1 MSAAKLISSFLTNVG
16 IANFPDLRNAT
27 QVLSVNTQACVYE
40 IKSSDYMETLDNT
53 PNGIIYYKSS
63 IDLIFFNN
71 LLLNAINTANSIA
84 DALNGQTYSDGTSH
98 AFMMSVSGLSE
109 GYIEDS
115 RPGGL
120 DKTRSATLTITM
132 FHYET

>member
-1 MSAAKLISSFLTNVG
+1 
-16 IANFPDLRNAT
+16 
-27 QVLSVNTQACVYE
+27 
-40 IKSSDYMETLDNT
+40 METLNNT
-53 PNGIIYYKSS
+53 PNGTIYYKST

-71 LLLNAINTANSIA
+71 LLLTAMVSANQVAA
-84 DALNGQTYSDGTSH
+84 DLNGQTYSVGTSH

-115 RPGGL
+115 RPGAT
-120 DKTRSATLTITM
+120 DKTRSVTLTITM

>member
-1 MSAAKLISSFLTNVG
+1 MSAAKLITSFLTNGG
-16 IANFPDLRNAT
+16 IVAFPDLRNVT
-27 QVLSVNTQACVYE
+27 TNVTSNGCVYE

-53 PNGIIYYKSS
+53 FNGIIYYKSS
-63 IDLIFFNN
+63 IDLIFYNN
-71 LLLNAINTANSIA
+71 TLLTAINVANSVAI
-84 DALNGQTYSDGTSH
+84 ALNGQTYSDGTSH

-120 DKTRSATLTITM
+120 DKTRSVTLTITM

>member
-1 MSAAKLISSFLTNVG
+1 MSAAKLISSFLTSVSG
-16 IANFPDLRNAT
+16 IINYPDLRNANQT
-27 QVLSVNTQACVYE
+27 NVGGCVYE
-40 IKSSDYMETLDNT
+40 VKSSDYMETLNNT
-53 PNGIIYYKSS
+53 PNGTIYYKST

-71 LLLNAINTANSIA
+71 LLLTAMVSANQVAA
-84 DALNGQTYSDGTSH
+84 DLNGQTYSVGTSH

-115 RPGGL
+115 RPGAT
-120 DKTRSATLTITM
+120 DKTRSVTLTITM